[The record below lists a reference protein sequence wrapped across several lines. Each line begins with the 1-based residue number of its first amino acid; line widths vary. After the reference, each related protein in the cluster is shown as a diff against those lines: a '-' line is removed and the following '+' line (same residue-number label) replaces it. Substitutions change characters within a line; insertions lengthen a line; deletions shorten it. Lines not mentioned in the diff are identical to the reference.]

1 MEIELR
7 KNLDIIYI
15 VGTGTMFFSVWGL
28 FKGIAI
34 NILSYNGVETLE
46 GISPGNLSPR
56 IVISLL
62 GINLAV
68 EFLLRVIIGCCS
80 RLEGRGEKAGS
91 FYIFLTGVLVVWLK
105 TKKSVSAT
113 NGTRRRI
120 CAGSRKSRGRR
131 RRAGV
136 PSAVHPEDSAAADFR
151 ETRKD
156 QPRSVG
162 RRHKKRSR

>member
-91 FYIFLTGVLVVWLK
+91 FYIFLTVVLGVMYVVKVFSRVMAFDPMKDIIDQVVLCFIDITSLVLLIELVIAVYRARK
-105 TKKSVSAT
+105 
-113 NGTRRRI
+113 I
-120 CAGSRKSRGRR
+120 AGIIKAREDEEH
-131 RRAGV
+131 GV
-136 PSAVHPEDSAAADFR
+136 FYR
-151 ETRKD
+151 E
-156 QPRSVG
+156 
-162 RRHKKRSR
+162 

>member
-91 FYIFLTGVLVVWLK
+91 FYIFLTGVLAVMYVGK
-105 TKKSVSAT
+105 TFSRIMVFSLQHDVIDQIVLLFIDITSLVLLVELLVAVY
-113 NGTRRRI
+113 RARRI
-120 CAGSRKSRGRR
+120 AAIIKAREDEEL
-131 RRAGV
+131 GV
-136 PSAVHPEDSAAADFR
+136 FYR
-151 ETRKD
+151 E
-156 QPRSVG
+156 
-162 RRHKKRSR
+162 